1 MTQMTKPRVN
11 AGGKRTL
18 LICSKEHSI
27 LRTLGTV
34 PVQPAAY
41 TAYGHHFRGND
52 QASALGFNGEP
63 PEPLTGHYA
72 LGHGYRVF
80 MPVQMRFNRPDTL
93 SPFDAGGLN
102 AYAYCIADPVNRSD
116 PSGHISFRNAVGRVI
131 AERRLAKRRAA
142 QMFVP
147 PPMPNLLPRH
157 PLDKVPDEMFD
168 NVLSYLSGRD
178 IASVAKTSKRLN
190 SVVALR
196 GERTRRQFPDYILSA
211 DTREGQYINLA
222 LVAAG
227 DRPGL
232 PPLHAV
238 RTGNRRLEVLE
249 EISRSTREQLRPE
262 IASARIRAAERAA
275 AAALAG
281 RQQMAG
287 FGRIG

>member
-11 AGGKRTL
+11 ARGKRTL
-18 LICSKEHSI
+18 LICDKQHSI
-27 LRTLGTV
+27 LRTLGNA

-41 TAYGHHFRGND
+41 TAFGHHLRANV

-80 MPVQMRFNRPDTL
+80 MAVQMRFNRPDTL
-93 SPFDAGGLN
+93 SPFGAGGLN
-102 AYAYCIADPVNRSD
+102 AYAYCIGDPVNRSD
-116 PSGHISFRNAVGRVI
+116 PSGHISFRDAVGMVI

-147 PPMPNLLPRH
+147 PPMPNWLPTH
-157 PLDKVPDEMFD
+157 PLEKVPDDIFD
-168 NVLSYLSGRD
+168 HIMSFLSGRE

-190 SVVALR
+190 SVASLR
-196 GERTRRQFPDYILSA
+196 GKRTQRQFQDYILSA
-211 DTREGQYINLA
+211 DTREGQYIHLA

-227 DRPGL
+227 DRPGV

-238 RTGNRRLEVLE
+238 RTGNHRFEVLD

-262 IASARIRAAERAA
+262 IAAARIRAAEGAA
-275 AAALAG
+275 AAALQS
-281 RQQMAG
+281 RQPIMG